1 MKTFLHITRNDNILN
16 VCKMRKF
23 GLDINSDLRINVK
36 FFSAEHFAQF
46 IYPFFLSMLK
56 KKGDKTNIT
65 RSLASK
71 KKKQTND
78 ILPFAHDVLRE

>member
-1 MKTFLHITRNDNILN
+1 
-16 VCKMRKF
+16 MRKF